1 MIRGSLHRR
10 SSGFPAEFIWKG
22 ILKLVR
28 PVWETRLLVIL
39 KPFRNCTRA
48 MFKASTKTTFFQVS
62 RVANWIDGIKS
73 TENQIRNF
81 LDLVEEAK
89 VF

>member
-1 MIRGSLHRR
+1 
-10 SSGFPAEFIWKG
+10 
-22 ILKLVR
+22 
-28 PVWETRLLVIL
+28 
-39 KPFRNCTRA
+39 